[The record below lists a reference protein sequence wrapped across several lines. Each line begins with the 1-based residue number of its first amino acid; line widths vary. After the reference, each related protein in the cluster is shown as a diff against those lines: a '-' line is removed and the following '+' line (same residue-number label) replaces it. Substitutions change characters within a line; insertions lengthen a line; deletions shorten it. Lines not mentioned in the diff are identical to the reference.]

1 MKLLVVVFI
10 AAVTSSSQFRDSER
24 SHSAS
29 GSHPRRYALPEAAYE
44 KLVIRRPAY
53 QEGAAMI
60 RSSIVR
66 SVVVANP
73 TWSSKQVYEAVKPLI
88 EAAGLKQVGFDSIRR
103 NMWTVRREMDISI
116 PKRKLT
122 DEQIAFM
129 KEELAWDPRQ
139 TAPSLHNTLHAVWG
153 DDLPSM
159 NTITVW
165 LRENRGA
172 TTAPH
177 IQ

>member
-1 MKLLVVVFI
+1 MRFLVSAFI
-10 AAVTSSSQFRDSER
+10 AAVTGSSLLHDSER
-24 SHSAS
+24 PASAS
-29 GSHPRRYALPEAAYE
+29 GSRRHSLRVAASDTV
-44 KLVIRRPAY
+44 VIRRPVY
-53 QEGAAMI
+53 QEGAAMV

-66 SVVVANP
+66 NVVVANP

-139 TAPSLHNTLHAVWG
+139 TAPSLYNTLHAVWG